1 MVAFAQDSDARKEV
15 SYKGKGKVY
24 LFGVSHQLT
33 DSVIYIT
40 SINEVDSVDLEKKTK
55 FLPNRTSYSYQLE
68 NYMKTQLGQSNQ
80 TACVFFSTKKQKM
93 SKKFYKIKKRYLDN
107 PNTKIVILDENKFRF
122 VHPLDV
128 E

>member
-1 MVAFAQDSDARKEV
+1 MVAFASDAGEGV

-24 LFGVSHQLT
+24 VFGVSHQLT

-80 TACVFFSTKKQKM
+80 TACVFFSTKKM

-107 PNTKIVILDENKFRF
+107 PNTKIVILDETKFRF
-122 VHPLDV
+122 IHPLDV